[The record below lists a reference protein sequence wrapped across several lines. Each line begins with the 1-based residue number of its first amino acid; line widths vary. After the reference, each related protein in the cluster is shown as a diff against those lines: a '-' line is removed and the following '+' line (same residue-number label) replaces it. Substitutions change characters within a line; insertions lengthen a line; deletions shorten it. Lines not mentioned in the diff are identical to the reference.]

1 MTRRWRLLVA
11 AVVVSAVALA
21 AWGVSH
27 HQRNFHAVEPGV
39 LYRSGQLTPL
49 GLKYTLRRHR
59 IKTVVTLRTV
69 RDPDR
74 PYLDEWEADVC
85 AAHAARHVRIVPR
98 AWEVDEKGEVPAE
111 GVVRAFLAVMDD
123 PANHPVLVHCFAGV
137 HRTGTLCAV
146 YRMEYQGWAA
156 DRAIAEMEGYGFE
169 PGPSREAIEG
179 YLRAR
184 RPGRV
189 PRRGRPAVTRSSGS
203 SGRRRCCCS
212 GRSARSPV

>member
-39 LYRSGQLTPL
+39 LYRSGQLT
-49 GLKYTLRRHR
+49 
-59 IKTVVTLRTV
+59 
-69 RDPDR
+69 
-74 PYLDEWEADVC
+74 
-85 AAHAARHVRIVPR
+85 PR